1 MKNSSQPELNDQS
14 LSVAAS
20 GMVRMNMADI
30 NLNLGGGSRNKASSV
45 LSTKA
50 QRKR

>member
-1 MKNSSQPELNDQS
+1 MKNSSQPDLNDQS

-20 GMVRMNMADI
+20 GMLRMNMADI
-30 NLNLGGGSRNKASSV
+30 NLQGGSRNKASSV